1 MVKVTTLESGFLEVS
16 GKTYD
21 HKVTLKELGA
31 TWNSRKKCWVGIR
44 HTPKNMLVLNGLKM
58 RRRCGHCGEV
68 GHFKP
73 ACPKY
78 HTQKKVEIK
87 RRVEMLQQKPPRNF
101 RRFYL
106 SGHCECTH
114 EFRDYGYED
123 FVVMEPMVCNM
134 CGIWCCSKAH
144 PEEYGKE
151 KNMWRFK
158 CPIHGSSEYQMLNDT
173 RGT

>member
-1 MVKVTTLESGFLEVS
+1 MVKIKTLETGFLEVY

-21 HKVTLKELGA
+21 HQVTLKELGA
-31 TWNSRKKCWVGIR
+31 TWNSRKKCWVGIMS
-44 HTPKNMLVLNGLKM
+44 TPKNMLVLNGLKP

-73 ACPKY
+73 QCPKY
-78 HTQKKVEIK
+78 HEEKKAEICC
-87 RRVEMLQQKPPRNF
+87 RVEMLQQKPPSKF
-101 RRFYL
+101 RKLYL

-114 EFRDYGYED
+114 EFRDYGYKD

-134 CGIWCCSKAH
+134 CNIWCCSKAH
-144 PEEYGKE
+144 PQDYGKE
-151 KNMWRFK
+151 RNIWIFT